1 MTLRPRRASP
11 EERRAILMLEET
23 GFVGPELTDYFLRRW
38 GEERREQQDRR
49 PIRVDASLTDLLNG
63 LPAPWIHAIGQQVGG
78 EKRSRKRDEIPR
90 IAARLKDPGR
100 LREIV
105 TGLPLDARLAL
116 VRVLERGGWM
126 PLADLEWE
134 FGSIEGDGW
143 FWEDHPPK
151 SLLGQLRVRGLL
163 FVGRARAGRRHQ
175 TVAVAPKDL
184 REPLAL
190 LLQDPTVLPPEARSR
205 TATTR
210 AIGRLTAFYAT
221 LKDPLLP
228 LEDLTAFLQ
237 SVRPR
242 EALDAEEDVEDLLL
256 AMGELELKSAD
267 DLSGHHLS
275 IWMHLLRYLYVG
287 EVPLARKRR
296 MLRTT
301 ARLYRF
307 LAKRG
312 RVMAITAE
320 RIEQAVA
327 EMTAPA
333 RGLQP
338 ILPPPPMGGE
348 VIMRIWDPEGNVHR
362 LTMNDRW
369 LVIACAALFQGDW
382 EAMEREAAMVQDG
395 ARKQE
400 RIRWLRRSPPAIW
413 RELLSFA
420 DPEDVDFAREWF
432 YNHEMSELSVW

>member
-23 GFVGPELTDYFLRRW
+23 GFVGPELTDYFLWRLS
-38 GEERREQQDRR
+38 EERRERQDRR
-49 PIRVDASLTDLLNG
+49 PIRVNASLTDLLKS

-78 EKRSRKRDEIPR
+78 KKQPKKPDEIAR
-90 IAARLKDPGR
+90 IASHLRDPDR

-105 TGLPLDARLAL
+105 EGLPLDARLAL
-116 VRVLERGGWM
+116 ARILERGGWM
-126 PLADLEWE
+126 PLADLERE

-143 FWEDHPPK
+143 FWADRPPK

-175 TVAVAPKDL
+175 TVAVTPMDL
-184 REPLAL
+184 REPLTR

-210 AIGRLTAFYAT
+210 AIERLTAFYAT
-221 LKDPLLP
+221 LKAPLLP

-242 EALDAEEDVEDLLL
+242 EALETEEDVEDLLL
-256 AMGELELKSAD
+256 VMEELELKSAD

-275 IWMHLLRYLYVG
+275 SWMHLLRYLYVG
-287 EVPLARKRR
+287 EVPIARKRR

-307 LAKRG
+307 LAERG

-333 RGLQP
+333 RELQP

-348 VIMRIWDPEGNVHR
+348 VIMRVWDPEGNMHQI
-362 LTMNDRW
+362 TMNDLW
-369 LVIACAALFQGDW
+369 LVVACAALFQGDW
-382 EAMEREAAMVQDG
+382 EAMEQEAARVQDG

-400 RIRWLRRSPPAIW
+400 RIRWLRQLPAGIW
-413 RELLSFA
+413 EKLLSLA
-420 DPEDVDFAREWF
+420 DPEEVDFVREWF
-432 YNHEMSELSVW
+432 YKHEMSELSTW